1 MYKLLI
7 NDINFLKNP
16 IKAKLLQR
24 FFKTGKGQYG
34 EGDIF
39 LGITVPK
46 QRILAKKFID
56 LKFSDVEQLLR
67 SPIHEH
73 RLIGLLILTYQYAR
87 AEKLKIKNPAQGEL
101 EQKRI
106 YQFYIAHTGGIN
118 NWDLVDVTAPKV
130 VGAFLRH
137 RDKKILFKLAK
148 SKNLW
153 QRRIAIISTF
163 DFIYFKDPSTTLA
176 LSEILLKDSH
186 DLIHKAVGWMLRE
199 VGKRCGEKYLTGFL
213 DRHASHMPRTM
224 LRYAIERLQPAQKAL
239 YMRKIS

>member
-87 AEKLKIKNPAQGEL
+87 AEKLKIKNPA
-101 EQKRI
+101 
-106 YQFYIAHTGGIN
+106 
-118 NWDLVDVTAPKV
+118 
-130 VGAFLRH
+130 
-137 RDKKILFKLAK
+137 
-148 SKNLW
+148 
-153 QRRIAIISTF
+153 
-163 DFIYFKDPSTTLA
+163 
-176 LSEILLKDSH
+176 
-186 DLIHKAVGWMLRE
+186 
-199 VGKRCGEKYLTGFL
+199 
-213 DRHASHMPRTM
+213 
-224 LRYAIERLQPAQKAL
+224 
-239 YMRKIS
+239 